1 MSPFRIVTNK
11 NPIRI
16 YTDIVP
22 YEFKFSY
29 TTKRLES
36 TFYNEREALVS
47 PDPFGELKDGQ
58 CVVNKVCVTFENLK
72 STFFV

>member
-1 MSPFRIVTNK
+1 M
-11 NPIRI
+11 I
-16 YTDIVP
+16 YTEIFP

-29 TTKRLES
+29 IAKRLES

-47 PDPFGELKDGQ
+47 SDPFGELKDGQ

-72 STFFV
+72 SKFLLFTATFDQH